1 MIFFDF
7 DIVILYKIN
16 FMNYTIGEKVRLEIG
31 RPTNLGIHVIINEND
46 EGLIYHNEI
55 FQQLTLGQ
63 QVDGY
68 IKNIRE
74 DGKIDVSLQQQG
86 FLNTI
91 EQNCTVIL
99 DKLQAKKGYLKLNDK
114 SSPVEIQQELNMS
127 KKSFKSA
134 VGFLFKQQKIRIE
147 VDGIY
152 LVK

>member
-68 IKNIRE
+68 FR
-74 DGKIDVSLQQQG
+74 
-86 FLNTI
+86 
-91 EQNCTVIL
+91 
-99 DKLQAKKGYLKLNDK
+99 
-114 SSPVEIQQELNMS
+114 
-127 KKSFKSA
+127 
-134 VGFLFKQQKIRIE
+134 
-147 VDGIY
+147 
-152 LVK
+152 

>member
-1 MIFFDF
+1 MTFFDF
-7 DIVILYKIN
+7 DIVILLKIN
-16 FMNYTIGEKVRLEIG
+16 FMEYTVGEKVRLEIG
-31 RPTNLGIHVIINEND
+31 RPTNLGIHVIINKND

-63 QVDGY
+63 QIDGY

-91 EQNCTVIL
+91 EQNCTIIL
-99 DKLQAKKGYLKLNDK
+99 DKLNIKKGSLKLHDK

-127 KKSFKSA
+127 KKAFKSA
-134 VGFLFKQQKIRIE
+134 IGFLFKQEKIRIE
-147 VDGIY
+147 EDGIY
-152 LVK
+152 LQ

>member
-1 MIFFDF
+1 
-7 DIVILYKIN
+7 
-16 FMNYTIGEKVRLEIG
+16 MNYTIGEKVRLEIG

-99 DKLQAKKGYLKLNDK
+99 DKLNAKKGCLKLNDK

-134 VGFLFKQQKIRIE
+134 VGFLFKQQKTRIE

>member
-1 MIFFDF
+1 
-7 DIVILYKIN
+7 
-16 FMNYTIGEKVRLEIG
+16 MNYTIGEKVRIEIG

-91 EQNCTVIL
+91 EQNSNGVGTVFAINKPGLQTKIENLTAKFPNMVFNDQAGIKEIQFKKKPTAYSIL
-99 DKLQAKKGYLKLNDK
+99 DKYYAN
-114 SSPVEIQQELNMS
+114 
-127 KKSFKSA
+127 
-134 VGFLFKQQKIRIE
+134 
-147 VDGIY
+147 
-152 LVK
+152 

>member
-1 MIFFDF
+1 ME
-7 DIVILYKIN
+7 
-16 FMNYTIGEKVRLEIG
+16 YTIGEKVRLEIG
-31 RPTNLGIHVIINEND
+31 RPTNLGIHVIINEKE

-63 QVDGY
+63 QIDGY

-99 DKLQAKKGYLKLNDK
+99 DKLNAKKGCLKLNDK
-114 SSPVEIQQELNMS
+114 SSPIEIQQELNMS

-147 VDGIY
+147 ADGIY
-152 LVK
+152 LVKQ

>member
-1 MIFFDF
+1 
-7 DIVILYKIN
+7 
-16 FMNYTIGEKVRLEIG
+16 MNYNIGEKVRIEIG

-99 DKLQAKKGYLKLNDK
+99 DKLNAKKGCLKLNDK

>member
-1 MIFFDF
+1 
-7 DIVILYKIN
+7 
-16 FMNYTIGEKVRLEIG
+16 MNYTIGEKVRIEIG

-114 SSPVEIQQELNMS
+114 SSPVEIQQELNIS